1 MISTAILAATMNCS
15 RSLLTN
21 YAHRRLAGLTV
32 VNSSTQLAVTL
43 TDDGLK
49 AATKRGTPANLLRA
63 IPALPAMLSH
73 ARYIGT
79 FADPQERR
87 DVRRLH
93 VFDSDVAIASQPA
106 FEVRLVARENF
117 KSQCFFDRM
126 LKGRAT
132 RRRRD
137 AGGWVPESTTPDL
150 TAGADSPVLA
160 DAEAGFDPGKFVSVD
175 SSQNSDDECWRKCGH
190 LLPSPS
196 GDLQASEFRRCWRL
210 CKGGLHE

>member
-1 MISTAILAATMNCS
+1 MYGDCTSSIRML
-15 RSLLTN
+15 RSLVSP
-21 YAHRRLAGLTV
+21 HSRCGLW
-32 VNSSTQLAVTL
+32 
-43 TDDGLK
+43 
-49 AATKRGTPANLLRA
+49 
-63 IPALPAMLSH
+63 H
-73 ARYIGT
+73 AKISR
-79 FADPQERR
+79 
-87 DVRRLH
+87 V
-93 VFDSDVAIASQPA
+93 
-106 FEVRLVARENF
+106 
-117 KSQCFFDRM
+117 QCFFDRM

-210 CKGGLHE
+210 CKGALHE